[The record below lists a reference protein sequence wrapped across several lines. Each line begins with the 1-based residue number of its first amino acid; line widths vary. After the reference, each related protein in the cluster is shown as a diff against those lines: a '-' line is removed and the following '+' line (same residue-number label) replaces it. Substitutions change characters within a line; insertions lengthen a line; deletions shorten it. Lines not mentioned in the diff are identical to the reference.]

1 MNFINS
7 DFPNPVLAAG
17 RDDYIEGCKFNI
29 IMDMSEISVS
39 SENINIP
46 VKYLLVCRGLKK
58 LIEEGRAAAVVEA
71 RCNDSSYSELF
82 RFKTNEDK
90 MEILIPKY
98 NVVKKVEL
106 NGFIIATEKI
116 TGFTCDELNSLY
128 FSGVTFEIGKG
139 DILAG
144 EEQKIIYIDDSELE
158 KPLASIFN
166 INKVPEQKEDIV
178 PEFSDHKIAI
188 NVNENI
194 FKLYNDFKN
203 VNNGAL
209 RRYVTGIIV
218 YPVLVEAITKIKE
231 SYVFGSDE
239 VNDGSRWFRA
249 IEKKC
254 EKLGINLESSDEP
267 SVTIANKILGNL
279 SDDALHNL
287 KDVLE
292 SEMNDGEISVIGGVD
307 WYVVGIFW
315 RRSLRKSVKRCK

>member
-1 MNFINS
+1 MNFIKN
-7 DFPNPVLAAG
+7 DFPNPVLATG

-29 IMDMSEISVS
+29 IMDISEITVTT
-39 SENINIP
+39 ENINIP
-46 VKYLLVCRGLKK
+46 IKYSLVCKGLKK
-58 LIEEGRAAAVVEA
+58 LIDDGKAAAVVEA

-82 RFKTNEDK
+82 AFEKNEEK
-90 MEILIPKY
+90 MEISVLKY
-98 NVVKKVEL
+98 SVVKKVEL

-116 TGFTCDELNSLY
+116 SGFTCDELNELY
-128 FSGVTFEIGKG
+128 FKGVTFEIGKG

-144 EEQKIIYIDDSELE
+144 EEQKIVYIDDSELE

-178 PEFSDHKIAI
+178 PDFLGDKIEI
-188 NVNENI
+188 NVRENL

-231 SYVFGSDE
+231 VYSFESDE
-239 VNDGSRWFRA
+239 VSDEKRWFRA

-254 EKLGINLESSDEP
+254 EKLGIDLEFSDEP
-267 SVTIANKILGNL
+267 SVTIANKILGSI

-292 SEMNDGEISVIGGVD
+292 SEMNDGEISMIGGVD
-307 WYVVGIFW
+307 
-315 RRSLRKSVKRCK
+315 